1 MKPTTFLSIS
11 SLVIL
16 ALILAA
22 CGGSGQAQNV
32 FQVGVKD
39 EFKFDPA
46 TLTVKPGQEVTITFN
61 NNGSVEHSFNI
72 LKASASLDHLMEEL
86 GDEEHMDEELVM
98 DIHDVAGGESTS
110 KTFTA
115 PSEAGDYTIACLVP
129 GHVEAGMIGTLKVT
143 P

>member
-1 MKPTTFLSIS
+1 MKPNTLLSIS
-11 SLVIL
+11 ILVIL
-16 ALILAA
+16 ALTLAA
-22 CGGSGQAQNV
+22 CAGSDQAQNV
-32 FQVGVKD
+32 FQVSVKD

-46 TLTVKPGQEVTITFN
+46 TLTVKPGQEVTITFD

-72 LKASASLDHLMEEL
+72 LKASASLDHLMEEV

-98 DIHDVAGGESTS
+98 DMHGVAAGESIS

-115 PSEAGDYTIACLVP
+115 PPEAGDYTIACLVP
-129 GHVEAGMIGTLKVT
+129 GHVEAGMTGTLKVA